1 MDVLS
6 QKVQELM
13 KELEPKFIED
23 LHWFHE
29 NPKSRGHKGRLHAG
43 AYRTPGGWMLPRG
56 V

>member
-29 NPKSRGHKGRLHAG
+29 NPEMSFKEFDTT
-43 AYRTPGGWMLPRG
+43 AYIRKELEA
-56 V
+56 